1 MRYRNGKIRAIE
13 SFDFPSGR
21 VLARKYEVLAR
32 LGAGWEGEVYRL
44 REVRTGIERAAKFFY
59 PQRNVRDKAVVFYA
73 KKLHKLQHCPIIIQ
87 YRTQE
92 QIQYRGV
99 PITFL
104 VSDYVEG
111 ELLSQFLARQRGR
124 RLSVF
129 EGMHLLHA
137 LATGV
142 ERIHQLHEYHGD
154 LHSENVIIGRRGI
167 GFDLKLIDMFHW
179 VAPKKENINDD
190 VCDLIR
196 LFYDAIGGQKHY
208 ANQPDVAKKICCGLK
223 RSLIVKRFRTAGR
236 LRAYLENLEWH

>member
-1 MRYRNGKIRAIE
+1 MKKRNEKTRAIE
-13 SFDFPSGR
+13 SFDFPKGR
-21 VLARKYEVLAR
+21 VLARKYEVLDR
-32 LGAGWEGEVYRL
+32 LGVGWEGEVYRL

-73 KKLHKLQHCPIIIQ
+73 KKLHKLQYCPIVIQ

-92 QIQYRGV
+92 QIQYRSV

-111 ELLSQFLARQRGR
+111 ELLSQFLARQRGQ

-129 EGMHLLHA
+129 EGLHLLHA
-137 LATGV
+137 LAAGV
-142 ERIHQLHEYHGD
+142 ERIHQLLEYHGD
-154 LHSENVIIGRRGI
+154 LHSENVIIRRRGV

-208 ANQPDVAKKICCGLK
+208 ANQPDVAKQVCCGLK
-223 RSLIVKRFRTAGR
+223 RSLLIKKFRTAGR
-236 LRAYLENLEWH
+236 LREYLENLEWD

>member
-1 MRYRNGKIRAIE
+1 MNDRNGKTRTIE
-13 SFDFPSGR
+13 SFDFVSGR
-21 VLARKYEVLAR
+21 VLARKFEVLSR
-32 LGAGWEGEVYRL
+32 LGVGWEGEVYRL

-73 KKLHKLQHCPIIIQ
+73 KKLHKLQHCPIVIQ

-92 QIQYRGV
+92 HIQYRGV

-111 ELLSQFLARQRGR
+111 ELLGAFLSRQRGQ
-124 RLSVF
+124 RLTVF
-129 EGMHLLHA
+129 EGLHLLHA

-142 ERIHQLHEYHGD
+142 ERIHQLREYHGD
-154 LHSENVIIGRRGI
+154 LHSENVIVRRRGI

-179 VAPKKENINDD
+179 VAPKKENIYDD
-190 VCDLIR
+190 VCDLVR

-208 ANQPDVAKKICCGLK
+208 ANQPQVVKKVCCGLK
-223 RSLIVKRFRTAGR
+223 RTLITKRFRTAGR
-236 LRAYLENLEWH
+236 LREYLENIEWE